1 MTRFLTRDQVKDATK
16 YRGLLD
22 DVREQRRW
30 VEAANKDWIT
40 DLRVGEN
47 RTITLPVAVLRMA
60 VLAHL
65 ADRETMIRNTLDLLG
80 VDPDA
85 PAQKDPTI

>member
-1 MTRFLTRDQVKDATK
+1 
-16 YRGLLD
+16 
-22 DVREQRRW
+22 
-30 VEAANKDWIT
+30 
-40 DLRVGEN
+40 
-47 RTITLPVAVLRMA
+47 MA